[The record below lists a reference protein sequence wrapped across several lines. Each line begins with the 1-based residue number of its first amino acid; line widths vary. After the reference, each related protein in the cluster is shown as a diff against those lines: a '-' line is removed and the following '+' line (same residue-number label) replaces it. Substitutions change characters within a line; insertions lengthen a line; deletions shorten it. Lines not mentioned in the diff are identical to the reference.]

1 MCVCADTADSSC
13 PHTLLFCR
21 QITAYNTVFNTTGIP
36 DGFSFILAID
46 WFVDRLRTTVN
57 VTGDAVVSGMVAH
70 MCPIDEENGSDIPS
84 VDSSGDAAAAAVTA
98 PVTVTKMQSDENS
111 DEEF

>member
-1 MCVCADTADSSC
+1 M
-13 PHTLLFCR
+13 
-21 QITAYNTVFNTTGIP
+21 FNTTGVP

-70 MCPIDEENGSDIPS
+70 LCPIDDETADIMPAMETSDDDVAPPEMAKS
-84 VDSSGDAAAAAVTA
+84 VETPPEDA
-98 PVTVTKMQSDENS
+98 SEDE
-111 DEEF
+111 F